1 MIVSHGTEKVF
12 LLLIE
17 IIGIADVVMMD
28 KQRSSTIVPSYLN
41 CSTTWFQT
49 LSFLSF
55 PKQTT
60 DQLFK

>member
-28 KQRSSTIVPSYLN
+28 EQYSSTIVPSYLN
-41 CSTTWFQT
+41 CSTT
-49 LSFLSF
+49 
-55 PKQTT
+55 
-60 DQLFK
+60 